1 MRPILAFGVSS
12 FTSKEFSFSE
22 LQFGSVLR
30 MLKDPS
36 SFCAASQVSFSLS
49 VQLAQAASS
58 MRLVK
63 LITQDGLNGKGGT
76 MLTSESESHT
86 HAGSR

>member
-1 MRPILAFGVSS
+1 MAFGVSS

-49 VQLAQAASS
+49 LSVQLAQAASS

-86 HAGSR
+86 RAGSR